1 MKSFAVIGASSGTGL
16 ALVKLLEKNKLHVR
30 AISRNPPAASEFI
43 EPFVADVTD
52 IDSISKALAGNFS
65 TVFFTVDIHGLNS
78 RETVRRLM
86 YHGCVNAIKAAS
98 KNLMPPKFVLLSVM
112 GSERSSWVWWLL
124 NAMKPGMQKNII
136 DREKALRNSKLAYV
150 ICRAPKLNDEP
161 ASATVISASVPKHKL
176 TMKMSISRE
185 DLAQVLLK
193 ASQTAPENT
202 TWDIF
207 PVNHKPTNEPTNEP
221 IPDWLLNKIGAM
233 KLRSCL

>member
-1 MKSFAVIGASSGTGL
+1 MKSFAVVGASSGTGL

-30 AISRNPPAASEFI
+30 AISRNPPAVSEFI
-43 EPFVADVTD
+43 EPFAADVTD

-98 KNLMPPKFVLLSVM
+98 KNLIPPKFVLLSVM
-112 GSERSSWVWWLL
+112 GSEKSSWVWWLL
-124 NAMKPGMQKNII
+124 NAIKPGMRKNII
-136 DREKALRNSKLAYV
+136 DREKALRNSRLAYV

-161 ASATVISASVPKHKL
+161 ASGTVISASVPKHKL
-176 TMKMSISRE
+176 TMNISISRQ
-185 DLAQVLLK
+185 DLAQVLFK
-193 ASQTAPENT
+193 ASQTAPQDT

-207 PVNHKPTNEPTNEP
+207 PAKDKQADERASAQIEEP
-221 IPDWLLNKIGAM
+221 IPDWLLIN
-233 KLRSCL
+233 